1 MAMRRKLTDPADLD
15 RLMAKCTEALI
26 AELGRR
32 RPGRPKSPNSKLT
45 IGLRLD
51 ADIIAAFRATGPGW
65 HTRINAALR
74 RAIEADGRREQ
85 GV

>member
-1 MAMRRKLTDPADLD
+1 MPMRRNRTDPTDLD

-32 RPGRPKSPNSKLT
+32 RPGRPKSPNSKLA

-51 ADIIAAFRATGPGW
+51 RDVIEAFRATGPGW

-74 RAIEADGRREQ
+74 RAIEADRAA
-85 GV
+85 